1 MTRTKY
7 VFMAMLIAAFAFS
20 GSLFANS
27 IFASSDGTEYP
38 ERFYGY
44 DSYSA
49 GMGYTGAGD
58 LFRINNYTAN
68 PALMTTSSNVNFSA
82 SIKLGYNTYKQDINN
97 QSESYRDDG
106 LILSQF
112 SFAFPYNNNR
122 FGANIQAF
130 SSGNFENEVKG
141 IVIDEDNEYDLK
153 NSITRNMYQFNL
165 NYAYKLDK
173 LSLGASVNY
182 LLGSNNLEMS
192 HDHDS
197 YIDTYYMDIRRYNG
211 AAYTIGAT
219 YDFTKYSAGIS
230 YRTKADLSGKRELE
244 TVVHDDDNRI
254 SLSTDDMEIADELCL
269 GFAAKIKDEFKMTFD
284 THFERWSE
292 ISDDYNDSYMVGFG
306 ASYDPYKKK
315 DNFFLKIPVRAGYSL
330 RKLQYKMNNEDI
342 MEHTL
347 TMGIS
352 LPIKS
357 TKQAI
362 TFSVELMKRGDKS
375 KHGIEDNGIMFT
387 IGSQGFDVFSRRK
400 NKTGHRDIPKP
411 DSNY

>member
-7 VFMAMLIAAFAFS
+7 VLITMLVTAISFS
-20 GSLFANS
+20 SSLYANS
-27 IFASSDGTEYP
+27 IFASSAGIDYP

-58 LFRINNYTAN
+58 LFRINNYTSN

-82 SIKLGYNTYKQDINN
+82 SIKLGYNTYKQEINN
-97 QSESYRDDG
+97 NTKTFRDDG
-106 LILSQF
+106 LVLSQF
-112 SFAFPYNNNR
+112 SFAVPYRNNR
-122 FGANIQAF
+122 FGVNIQAY

-141 IVIDEDNEYDLK
+141 IVIDDENEYDLK
-153 NSITRNMYQFNL
+153 NSIIRNMYQFNL
-165 NYAYKLDK
+165 NYAYKLNK

-182 LLGSNNLEMS
+182 ILGSNNLEKT
-192 HDHDS
+192 HDHNN
-197 YIDTYYMDIRRYNG
+197 YIDTYYLDIRRYNG
-211 AAYTIGAT
+211 AAFTVGAT

-230 YRTKADLSGKRELE
+230 YRTKADLYGERELE

-254 SLSTDDMEIADELCL
+254 HLSGSDIEIPDELCL
-269 GFAAKIKDEFKMTFD
+269 GFAAKIKDEYKMTFD
-284 THFERWSE
+284 THYERWSD

-306 ASYDPYKKK
+306 AAYDPFKKK
-315 DNFFLKIPVRAGYSL
+315 EHFYQKIPVRAGYNI
-330 RKLQYKMNNEDI
+330 RKLQYKMNDKDI
-342 MEHTL
+342 YEHTVSL
-347 TMGIS
+347 GIS

-357 TKQAI
+357 TKQTI
-362 TFSVELMKRGDKS
+362 TFSVELMKRGNKS
-375 KHGIEDNGIMFT
+375 DHGIEDNGIMFT
-387 IGSQGFDVFSRRK
+387 VGSQGFDVFSRRK